1 VWRPARKREMEG
13 EGRSG
18 KLMAMAQQSGV
29 RSFHNDRRNL
39 SGPGE
44 ESAKV
49 GSGKSAKKTAE
60 EAEMADEAEIYAK
73 YTRDWKSASSSP
85 RRFFHDES
93 EKQTLMFI

>member
-1 VWRPARKREMEG
+1 MEG

-29 RSFHNDRRNL
+29 GSFHNDRRNL

-60 EAEMADEAEIYAK
+60 EAEMADEAETFA
-73 YTRDWKSASSSP
+73 AH
-85 RRFFHDES
+85 RRRWEYKRGNTCGSFTDTSQQLANPGPSFFP
-93 EKQTLMFI
+93 